1 MGGNLTTVTVVG
13 ISTVN
18 GVFDGGKGSD
28 GTYNIE
34 LAVPELKN
42 NDNAFLYANLPDSN
56 VSSVDLSDSQLSV
69 TRQLTGQSTD
79 VNGELTFDLGNV
91 SGITS
96 AFFEAFDQ
104 ERYSV
109 HYNGGGIG
117 TITPDAFTLSGN
129 TVTIEGLLPSQSSN
143 VVVNT
148 TLRKNGIQSK
158 IKEYTRSSLNIVNLS
173 TLARS
178 GAATS
183 DSINDGLTY
192 NSFYGLRVQDDQV
205 SLNVPDV
212 SKVLAVYESTNT
224 ADPILDRLQFSSISQ
239 VDTDAIIGED
249 ISG

>member
-1 MGGNLTTVTVVG
+1 MNGNLTSITVEAITDV
-13 ISTVN
+13 S
-18 GVFDGGKGSD
+18 GVFVGGKAGD

-56 VSSVDLSDSQLSV
+56 ISSVDLSDSQLSI
-69 TRQLTGQSTD
+69 TRQITGQSTD
-79 VNGELTFDLGNV
+79 QTGQLTFDLSAV

-96 AFFEAFDQ
+96 AFFDSFDQ

-109 HYNGGGIG
+109 HYNNGPIG
-117 TITPDAFTLSGN
+117 AITSDAFTLNGN
-129 TVTIEGLLPSQSSN
+129 TVTIEGLLGSQSN

-148 TLRKNGIQSK
+148 TLKKNGIQSK
-158 IKEYTRSSLNIVNLS
+158 IKEYSRSSVNIVNLS

-192 NSFYGLRVQDDQV
+192 NQFYGLRVQDDKI

-212 SKVLAVYESTNT
+212 
-224 ADPILDRLQFSSISQ
+224 
-239 VDTDAIIGED
+239 
-249 ISG
+249 